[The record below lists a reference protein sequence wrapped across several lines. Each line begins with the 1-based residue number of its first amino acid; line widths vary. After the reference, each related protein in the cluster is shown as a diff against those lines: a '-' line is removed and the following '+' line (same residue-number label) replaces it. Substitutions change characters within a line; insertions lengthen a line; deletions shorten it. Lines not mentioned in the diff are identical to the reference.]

1 MLPVHV
7 VLRIYRRWRRVC
19 SHRTIEVILVNFD
32 VTDNGLTKILH
43 NFGSRYLFVVDFVF
57 ASGPCY
63 KRQMQPLNRADKN
76 PFIRKPHSIR
86 LVEIPSSTEVTRGV
100 KLSIEKARHAAP
112 YYAAAALPK

>member
-1 MLPVHV
+1 M
-7 VLRIYRRWRRVC
+7 
-19 SHRTIEVILVNFD
+19 
-32 VTDNGLTKILH
+32 TDNGQTEILH
-43 NFGSRYLFVVDFVF
+43 NFDAVFIFVVDLVL